1 MSPILYGLVG
11 MTGVGLL
18 NVLISLLNQKNEAFK
33 VGFLIQIGNF
43 LLTLTLFPILFKQ
56 NPGIE
61 IFFSLLIAGASG
73 ALAFIFINK
82 AFSEG
87 KASINSPIISSW
99 GMLTALLGFIV
110 LGEDIN
116 YLKILG
122 MILIVLGIF
131 LSSLDLKY
139 LLKNRNIA
147 IIPGVKWSL
156 FAAIS
161 LAVSFFTITY
171 FTGSIHWYSVNLFT
185 RFWTASSY
193 ILMGLSTRKP
203 LKSYFS
209 KIPLLILIAILIDTS
224 SMLTINLGYTTS
236 EPGIVSVLTSAS
248 PIPTLILSF
257 LVLKE
262 SITKQQLL
270 GILVVIVGIISLS
283 LN

>member
-18 NVLISLLNQKNEAFK
+18 NVLISLLNRKNEAFK